1 MILTPHLIVLVGIIF
16 VTSTVSDN
24 SYKLIRPELYP
35 TTTDSPNESIANADV
50 GGPFDVLKGKSF
62 RGTVLSG
69 KPTSPPR
76 PSRISTPLYYFIKI
90 FGDLR

>member
-62 RGTVLSG
+62 KEDKHHTLLLYLDFWRLTVIL
-69 KPTSPPR
+69 
-76 PSRISTPLYYFIKI
+76 IK
-90 FGDLR
+90 